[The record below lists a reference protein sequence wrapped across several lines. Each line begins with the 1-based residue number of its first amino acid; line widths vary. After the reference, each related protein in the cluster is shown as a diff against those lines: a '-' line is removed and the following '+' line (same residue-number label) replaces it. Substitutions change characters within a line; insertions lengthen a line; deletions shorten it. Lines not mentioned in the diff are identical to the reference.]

1 MMAGC
6 ISCLATPPA
15 PSVTGA
21 TASPSRETDPEAC
34 PLLEFV
40 ADRGTFRPV
49 QAPGVSLAYFEVP
62 TTGFSANGAM
72 YSFVWTNH
80 RDLFKPDAQGVPI
93 FSDPV
98 GHAAL
103 LRSDD
108 GGASFRLVWDRLG
121 DKLVYLA
128 AAVVNSADVPGLPD
142 RPGRGLLIWGSGK
155 MYRRSNPYLAYMPL
169 AQVENKQSVRYF
181 AGVDT
186 VTGRPRWGTEAQA
199 VPLFDDPCLG
209 ELSVTWNRNLRQWLM
224 MYNCGR
230 PHGGVVDHRLV
241 VVARLADNPWGPWSA
256 AADLLV
262 PAEDPGACHFIHRPG
277 CGPPSDP
284 HSPDDGKPGDVYA
297 PFVIPRYTKGGLGST
312 TIYFVLSTWNPYQVV
327 LMRSTLAL
335 QSPLT
340 YGPDT
345 CKPGFVWREAVPD
358 DHVCVT
364 PATRDAVKNQNLTA
378 DRNRTTGG
386 GAHGTDTC
394 LAGFVWRDAF
404 PGDHVCV
411 TPDARQQALND
422 NARVASRRVAP

>member
-241 VVARLADNPWGPWSA
+241 VVARLADTP
-256 AADLLV
+256 
-262 PAEDPGACHFIHRPG
+262 
-277 CGPPSDP
+277 
-284 HSPDDGKPGDVYA
+284 
-297 PFVIPRYTKGGLGST
+297 GGLGRRRPIFLFPPRIQARATSST
-312 TIYFVLSTWNPYQVV
+312 APVAVRRAIHTARTMASRETSMRPSLSHATRREAWVAR
-327 LMRSTLAL
+327 RST
-335 QSPLT
+335 S
-340 YGPDT
+340 
-345 CKPGFVWREAVPD
+345 CCRPG
-358 DHVCVT
+358 T
-364 PATRDAVKNQNLTA
+364 PTR
-378 DRNRTTGG
+378 
-386 GAHGTDTC
+386 
-394 LAGFVWRDAF
+394 
-404 PGDHVCV
+404 
-411 TPDARQQALND
+411 
-422 NARVASRRVAP
+422 SS